1 MSKLTIITSIFILGL
16 IFMIINKPKSIFES
30 FTNKRKYRCPN
41 ILIQK
46 DKHIFLYNSELAPVP
61 GVNPIMFDNLS
72 EYVEFTK
79 WQRSQGIRCPALFLQ
94 HSYNAQGRSVYKA
107 RPSPTELQGGLE
119 EGRVTENRTLAPQTL
134 LLNAT
139 RNNPPY
145 NNDQYPGYDPDNQY
159 IGLST
164 PLDKITNEG
173 EGISPNPM
181 DTNWG
186 GDKYTNKLI
195 KQGYYKGNEVE
206 LAVA

>member
-46 DKHIFLYNSELAPVP
+46 DKHIFLYNSELAAVP
-61 GVNPIMFDNLS
+61 GVNPIMFDNLN

-79 WQRSQGIRCPALFLQ
+79 WQRSQGIRCPSLFLQ

-119 EGRVTENRTLAPQTL
+119 EGRVRENRTLAPQTL

-159 IGLST
+159 MGLST

-173 EGISPNPM
+173 EGISPIPM

-195 KQGYYKGNEVE
+195 KQGYYKGSEVK
-206 LAVA
+206 LAVE

>member
-1 MSKLTIITSIFILGL
+1 MSKLAIITSIFILGL
-16 IFMIINKPKSIFES
+16 IFMIINKQKSIFES

-61 GVNPIMFDNLS
+61 GVNPIMFDNLN

-79 WQRSQGIRCPALFLQ
+79 WQRSQGIRCPVLFLQ
-94 HSYNAQGRSVYKA
+94 HSYNAQGRSVYRA
-107 RPSPTELQGGLE
+107 RPSPTELEGGLE
-119 EGRVTENRTLAPQTL
+119 EGKVTENRTLAPQTL

-145 NNDQYPGYDPDNQY
+145 NNEQYPGYDPDNQY

-164 PLDKITNEG
+164 PLDKIINEG
-173 EGISPNPM
+173 EEISPNPM
-181 DTNWG
+181 DTNCG
-186 GDKYTNKLI
+186 GD
-195 KQGYYKGNEVE
+195 KGNEVK

>member
-1 MSKLTIITSIFILGL
+1 MSKLTIIISIFILGL

-46 DKHIFLYNSELAPVP
+46 DKHIFLYNSDLAPVP
-61 GVNPIMFDNLS
+61 GVNPIMFDNLN

-107 RPSPTELQGGLE
+107 RPSPTELHGGLE
-119 EGRVTENRTLAPQTL
+119 EGRVTENRTLAPQSL

-139 RNNPPY
+139 RNNLPY
-145 NNDQYPGYDPDNQY
+145 NNKQYPGYDPHNQY

-173 EGISPNPM
+173 KGISPNPM

-186 GDKYTNKLI
+186 GDKYTNYLI
-195 KQGYYKGNEVE
+195 KQGYYKDDEVNIS
-206 LAVA
+206 VS

>member
-1 MSKLTIITSIFILGL
+1 
-16 IFMIINKPKSIFES
+16 
-30 FTNKRKYRCPN
+30 
-41 ILIQK
+41 
-46 DKHIFLYNSELAPVP
+46 
-61 GVNPIMFDNLS
+61 MFDNLN
-72 EYVEFTK
+72 EYVDFTK
-79 WQRSQGIRCPALFLQ
+79 WQRSQGIRCPVLFLQ

-119 EGRVTENRTLAPQTL
+119 EGKLTENRTLAPQTL

-145 NNDQYPGYDPDNQY
+145 NNDQFPGYDPDNQY

-186 GDKYTNKLI
+186 GDKYTNALI
-195 KQGYYKGNEVE
+195 KQGYYKENEVK

>member
-1 MSKLTIITSIFILGL
+1 MSKLAIITSIFILGL

-46 DKHIFLYNSELAPVP
+46 DKNIFLYNSELAPAP
-61 GVNPIMFDNLS
+61 GVNPIMFDNLN

-79 WQRSQGIRCPALFLQ
+79 WQRSQGIRCPVLFLQ

-119 EGRVTENRTLAPQTL
+119 EGKVTENRTLAPQTL

-139 RNNPPY
+139 RNNPPF
-145 NNDQYPGYDPDNQY
+145 NNDQFPGYDPDNQY

-186 GDKYTNKLI
+186 GDKYTNALI
-195 KQGYYKGNEVE
+195 KQGYYKGSEVK
-206 LAVA
+206 LSVA

>member
-1 MSKLTIITSIFILGL
+1 MSKLAIITSIFILGL
-16 IFMIINKPKSIFES
+16 IFMIINKPKSLFET
-30 FTNKRKYRCPN
+30 FNNRRRYRCSN

-46 DKHIFLYNSELAPVP
+46 DKNIFLYNSDLAPVP
-61 GVNPIMFDNLS
+61 GVNPIIFNNLN

-79 WQRSQGIRCPALFLQ
+79 WQRSQGIRCPVLFLQ

-119 EGRVTENRTLAPQTL
+119 EGKLTENRTLAPQTL

-164 PLDKITNEG
+164 PLDKISNER
-173 EGISPNPM
+173 ETISPNPM

-186 GDKYTNKLI
+186 GDSYTNSLI
-195 KQGYYKGNEVE
+195 KQGYYKDNEVQIN
-206 LAVA
+206 VS

>member
-1 MSKLTIITSIFILGL
+1 MSKLIIIFIIFILGL
-16 IFMIINKPKSIFES
+16 MFTLLNKPKCIFES

-61 GVNPIMFDNLS
+61 GVNPIMFDNLN

-94 HSYNAQGRSVYKA
+94 HSYDAQGRPVYKA

-119 EGRVTENRTLAPQTL
+119 ETKVNHNRTLAQETL
-134 LLNAT
+134 LLDAT
-139 RNNPPY
+139 RSNPPY
-145 NNDQYPGYDPDNQY
+145 NNQQMPGYDPDNQY
-159 IGLST
+159 IGLTT
-164 PLDKITNEG
+164 PLDKIGNENMQV
-173 EGISPNPM
+173 SPNPM

-186 GDKYTNKLI
+186 GDKYTNLLI
-195 KQGYYKGNEVE
+195 KKGFYKGDEVE
-206 LAVA
+206 IKV

>member
-1 MSKLTIITSIFILGL
+1 MSKLAIITSILILGL
-16 IFMIINKPKSIFES
+16 IFIIINKPKSIFET

-61 GVNPIMFDNLS
+61 GVNPIMFDNLN

-94 HSYNAQGRSVYKA
+94 HSYNAQGRSVYRA
-107 RPSPTELQGGLE
+107 RPSPTELHGGLE
-119 EGRVTENRTLAPQTL
+119 EGKVTENRNLAPQTL

-145 NNDQYPGYDPDNQY
+145 NNKQFPGYDPDNQY

-186 GDKYTNKLI
+186 WR
-195 KQGYYKGNEVE
+195 
-206 LAVA
+206 

>member
-1 MSKLTIITSIFILGL
+1 MSKLAIITSIFILGL
-16 IFMIINKPKSIFES
+16 IFMIINKPKSLFET
-30 FTNKRKYRCPN
+30 FNNRRRYRCPN

-46 DKHIFLYNSELAPVP
+46 DKNIFLYNSELAPVP
-61 GVNPIMFDNLS
+61 GVNPIMFDNLN

-79 WQRSQGIRCPALFLQ
+79 WQRSQGIRCPVLFLQ
-94 HSYNAQGRSVYKA
+94 HSYNAEGRSVYKA

-119 EGRVTENRTLAPQTL
+119 EGKLTENRTLAPQTL

-139 RNNPPY
+139 RNNSPF
-145 NNDQYPGYDPDNQY
+145 NNDQFPGYDPDNQY

-164 PLDKITNEG
+164 PLDKISNEG

-186 GDKYTNKLI
+186 GDKYTNQLI
-195 KQGYYKGNEVE
+195 KQGYYKGSEVK

>member
-1 MSKLTIITSIFILGL
+1 
-16 IFMIINKPKSIFES
+16 MIINKPKSMFES

-61 GVNPIMFDNLS
+61 GVNPIMFDNLN

-79 WQRSQGIRCPALFLQ
+79 WQRSQGIRCPSLFLQ
-94 HSYNAQGRSVYKA
+94 HSYNAQGRSVYKV

-145 NNDQYPGYDPDNQY
+145 NNDQYPGYDPHNQY
-159 IGLST
+159 IGQST

-173 EGISPNPM
+173 EEITPNPM

-186 GDKYTNKLI
+186 GDKYTNQLI
-195 KQGYYKGNEVE
+195 KQGYYKGNKVK